1 MRSFFETT
9 RKRCNSNNAN
19 STFEQAT
26 GELRATLLGN
36 HSGISNGEPTGVE
49 GAGGAGGPGR
59 ASRRGAEGTGGQ
71 AAVPVGGGRAWPG
84 FEPTRRETAA
94 AQDPLVWR
102 APEGP
107 EDAREPGCGARGRQ
121 RHHRQPNFARNL
133 TRSFFETTRK
143 RCNSNDMN
151 SKLELIAGE
160 LRATLL
166 GNHSGISNG
175 EPTGVE
181 GAGGSGG
188 PGRASRRG
196 AEGTGGQA
204 AVPVGGGRARAD
216 NEPTVRTTRQHTRP
230 HWCGGRRRVR
240 RARAGFEARRRTK

>member
-1 MRSFFETT
+1 MQQTCQDR
-9 RKRCNSNNAN
+9 RARPRCPWEA
-19 STFEQAT
+19 A
-26 GELRATLLGN
+26 
-36 HSGISNGEPTGVE
+36 
-49 GAGGAGGPGR
+49 GPGC
-59 ASRRGAEGTGGQ
+59 
-71 AAVPVGGGRAWPG
+71 
-84 FEPTRRETAA
+84 
-94 AQDPLVWR
+94 D
-102 APEGP
+102 
-107 EDAREPGCGARGRQ
+107 ARGRQ

-175 EPTGVE
+175 GPTGVE
-181 GAGGSGG
+181 GAGGAGG

-204 AVPVGGGRARAD
+204 TAPECPEDARGPGHGA
-216 NEPTVRTTRQHTRP
+216 R
-230 HWCGGRRRVR
+230 GRRRGQGGPR
-240 RARAGFEARRRTK
+240 DRPLRAAGSRVAISRAGRRPRAHQAAWPHGRALRRPAARGATSIPAPARKR